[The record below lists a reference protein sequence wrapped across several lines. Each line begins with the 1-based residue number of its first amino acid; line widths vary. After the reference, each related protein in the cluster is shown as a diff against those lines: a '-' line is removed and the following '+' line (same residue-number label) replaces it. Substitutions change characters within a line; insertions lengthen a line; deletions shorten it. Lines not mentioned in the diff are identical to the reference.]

1 MSISHLIVIPLLTA
15 LCALPAVA
23 QLPLASDS
31 ATLLPQVELPSDSSE
46 RILVDQFRLP
56 AKPLLDS
63 HDGTLAGLSPNKFQ
77 PSQGFPLRRFLKP
90 DNAQEDSAS
99 TCYSIRSYRMKR
111 DDPQTDVT
119 RPDGYSTCQPASRFG
134 VKSAVDSRELI
145 EH

>member
-1 MSISHLIVIPLLTA
+1 MSISRLIVIPLLTA
-15 LCALPAVA
+15 VCALPAVA
-23 QLPLASDS
+23 QAPLARAS
-31 ATLLPQVELPSDSSE
+31 ATLPPQVKLPSDSSD
-46 RILVDQFRLP
+46 RILVEQFRLP

-63 HDGTLAGLSPNKFQ
+63 HDGTFAGLSPNELQ

-90 DNAQEDSAS
+90 DTAQEDWAS

-134 VKSAVDSRELI
+134 VKSAVDTRESI